1 VSLLTKGE
9 GIVAA
14 AVNMVLLR
22 VGEGEVFLSE
32 DEMKRKLCLN
42 TYILKKKLF
51 LSENPPHNEIAS
63 SRGRD

>member
-1 VSLLTKGE
+1 
-9 GIVAA
+9 
-14 AVNMVLLR
+14 MVLLR

-32 DEMKRKLCLN
+32 DEMRRKLCLN

-51 LSENPPHNEIAS
+51 LSENVSKPPHNEIAS